1 MPHFCID
8 YSPNLEDRMD
18 MADFCNHLREVG
30 LQTGVFPMPGIRVRA
45 FAASHCSIAD
55 GEDNRAYIDISVRLR
70 GGRTLEV
77 RKAATEQ
84 IFEAASAYLAP
95 LMKEMPLALSM
106 EMRDIDPELSPKKNS
121 IRQFLEGDQ

>member
-1 MPHFCID
+1 
-8 YSPNLEDRMD
+8 
-18 MADFCNHLREVG
+18 
-30 LQTGVFPMPGIRVRA
+30 
-45 FAASHCSIAD
+45 
-55 GEDNRAYIDISVRLR
+55 LR

-77 RKAATEQ
+77 RKAAPEQ
-84 IFEAASAYLAP
+84 IFEAASASLAP